1 VPWAPLRY
9 LIGEVLYGGRV
20 SDSYDRRVL
29 ATYLAEFLGEFLLD
43 ARRPFAFHR
52 APDGV
57 EYRCAVGLGLGLGE
71 YRRGALT
78 RPAGAACMT
87 GLVLPDCVRRVQR
100 DSWRAC
106 WAGGMPHTSSA
117 WAALCMLLPA
127 ICGAHAPWR
136 AGQQRARLDRPCV
149 QGA

>member
-1 VPWAPLRY
+1 MQAHARGDAGVPWAPLRY

-57 EYRCAVGLGLGLGE
+57 EYRCAVG
-71 YRRGALT
+71 
-78 RPAGAACMT
+78 
-87 GLVLPDCVRRVQR
+87 
-100 DSWRAC
+100 
-106 WAGGMPHTSSA
+106 
-117 WAALCMLLPA
+117 
-127 ICGAHAPWR
+127 
-136 AGQQRARLDRPCV
+136 
-149 QGA
+149 